1 MQAIVLD
8 SNAVIMHGR
17 SFPDRV
23 RRTVDGGRT
32 VILPRA
38 VKEELVDDVLAT
50 EESPPNHRES
60 ARAIQDLIDEGVL
73 AVRRPDFERYS
84 DVIDEARRRIAGESL
99 PEHAVKADQY
109 IPALVCERAREGP
122 VCLVTA
128 DGKLQ
133 NVVRAIVERR
143 DVSDSVRI
151 ERPMTVLSTGSE
163 G

>member
-1 MQAIVLD
+1 M
-8 SNAVIMHGR
+8 
-17 SFPDRV
+17 
-23 RRTVDGGRT
+23 
-32 VILPRA
+32 
-38 VKEELVDDVLAT
+38 DDVLAA

-73 AVRRPDFERYS
+73 AVRRPDFAQYS

-133 NVVRAIVERR
+133 KVVRAIVERR
-143 DVSDSVRI
+143 AVSDSVRI
-151 ERPMTVLSTGSE
+151 ERPMTVLSTSSE
-163 G
+163 

>member
-1 MQAIVLD
+1 MQAI
-8 SNAVIMHGR
+8 
-17 SFPDRV
+17 
-23 RRTVDGGRT
+23 
-32 VILPRA
+32 ILPAA
-38 VKEELVDDVLAT
+38 VKEELVDDVLAA

-60 ARAIQDLIDEGVL
+60 ARAIQDLIDEGIL
-73 AVRRPDFERYS
+73 AVRRPDFEQYS
-84 DVIDEARRRIAGESL
+84 DVIDEARRRIAGKSL

-109 IPALVCERAREGP
+109 IPAPVCERAREGP

-133 NVVRAIVERR
+133 KIVRAIVERR

>member
-1 MQAIVLD
+1 MQAIILD

-23 RRTVDGGRT
+23 RTTVDGGRT
-32 VILPRA
+32 VILPGA
-38 VKEELVDDVLAT
+38 VKEELVDDVLAA

-60 ARAIQDLIDEGVL
+60 ALAIQDLIEEGVL
-73 AVRRPDFERYS
+73 AVRRPDFEQYS

-109 IPALVCERAREGP
+109 LPALVCESAREGP

-133 NVVRAIVERR
+133 NIVRAIVERR

>member
-1 MQAIVLD
+1 MQAIILD

-23 RRTVDGGRT
+23 RRSVDGGRT
-32 VILPRA
+32 VVLPGA
-38 VKEELVDDVLAT
+38 VKEELVDDVLAA

-143 DVSDSVRI
+143 DVSASVRI